1 VGRASALLTEASDPN
16 VSTGHFRRPP
26 GRSPGSLRAAS
37 RAAALLKAPRFWAFA
52 ALFALLATY
61 YAVSESLP
69 DLTLWWE
76 VVVLGFVI
84 IPAVFGLV
92 YLALPLWR
100 ARWVLPVAIGFAALA
115 VALEIVDWS
124 LAASFAK
131 LAALTLLA
139 FWFLRYFETLSWIVI
154 VALIIPVVDAFS
166 VFRGPTK
173 HIVNEKP
180 SIFDRLSFAFPVP
193 GETDPARLGPPDIL
207 FFALFLA
214 AAARWNLR
222 VGWTFVAMAL
232 SFGATLTLA
241 VWLELRGL
249 PALPFL
255 SLGFLLP
262 NADLL
267 WRRLVP
273 RRPASAPD
281 SPSSS

>member
-1 VGRASALLTEASDPN
+1 VSTGQFRRPHGQSPSGLKAASRASALE
-16 VSTGHFRRPP
+16 
-26 GRSPGSLRAAS
+26 
-37 RAAALLKAPRFWAFA
+37 APRVWAFA
-52 ALFALLATY
+52 ALFALLAAY

-92 YLALPLWR
+92 YLGLPLWR
-100 ARWVLPVAIGFAALA
+100 ARWVLPVGVAFAVLA
-115 VALEIVDWS
+115 VALELLDWS
-124 LAASFAK
+124 LAASYGK
-131 LAALTLLA
+131 LAALSLLA

-154 VALIIPVVDAFS
+154 VALIIPAVDAFS

-173 HIVNEKP
+173 HIVDEQP

-193 GETDPARLGPPDIL
+193 GEADPARLGPPDIL

-214 AAARWNLR
+214 AAARWGLR

-262 NADLL
+262 NADIL

-273 RRPASAPD
+273 RRQASAPD

>member
-1 VGRASALLTEASDPN
+1 MVGRASSVLRS
-16 VSTGHFRRPP
+16 
-26 GRSPGSLRAAS
+26 GRGAAF
-37 RAAALLKAPRFWAFA
+37 L

-61 YAVSESLP
+61 YAVAESLP

-76 VVVLGFVI
+76 VVFLGFVL

-100 ARWVLPVAIGFAALA
+100 ARWVLPGAVVFALIA
-115 VALEIVDWS
+115 VALELLDWG

-131 LAALTLLA
+131 LAALTLIA
-139 FWFLRYFETLSWIVI
+139 FWFLRYFETLSWVVA

-166 VFRGPTK
+166 VFRGPTR
-173 HIVNEKP
+173 HIVTEKP

-193 GETDPARLGPPDIL
+193 SEPDPARLGPPDL
-207 FFALFLA
+207 MFFALFLA
-214 AAARWNLR
+214 ASARWNLR
-222 VGWTFVAMAL
+222 TGWTFVAMAL
-232 SFGATLTLA
+232 SFGATLALA
-241 VWLELRGL
+241 VWLELSGL

-262 NADLL
+262 NVDLL
-267 WRRLVP
+267 WRRLMP
-273 RRPASAPD
+273 RQRATAPD

>member
-1 VGRASALLTEASDPN
+1 VGRASALL
-16 VSTGHFRRPP
+16 
-26 GRSPGSLRAAS
+26 SPRAG
-37 RAAALLKAPRFWAFA
+37 AFV

-61 YAVSESLP
+61 YAVADSLP

-76 VVVLGFVI
+76 VVVLGFAI

-92 YLALPLWR
+92 YLGLPLWR
-100 ARWVLPVAIGFAALA
+100 ARWVLPAGVGFAALA
-115 VALEIVDWS
+115 VGLELLDWG

-139 FWFLRYFETLSWIVI
+139 FWFLGYFETLSWIVF

-166 VFRGPTK
+166 VFRGPTR
-173 HIVNEKP
+173 HIVTEKP

-193 GETDPARLGPPDIL
+193 GETDPARLGPPDLL

-214 AAARWNLR
+214 ASARWGLR
-222 VGWTFVAMAL
+222 TGWTFIAMAL
-232 SFGATLTLA
+232 SFGATLALA
-241 VWLELRGL
+241 VWLELSGL

-273 RRPASAPD
+273 RRRASAPD

>member
-1 VGRASALLTEASDPN
+1 VSTGQFRRPHGQSPSGLKAASRASALE
-16 VSTGHFRRPP
+16 
-26 GRSPGSLRAAS
+26 
-37 RAAALLKAPRFWAFA
+37 APRVWAFA
-52 ALFALLATY
+52 ALFALLAAY

-92 YLALPLWR
+92 YLGLPLWR
-100 ARWVLPVAIGFAALA
+100 ARWVLPVGVAFAVLA
-115 VALEIVDWS
+115 VALELLDWS
-124 LAASFAK
+124 LAASYAK
-131 LAALTLLA
+131 LAALSLLA

-154 VALIIPVVDAFS
+154 VALIIPAVDAFS

-173 HIVNEKP
+173 HIVDEQP

-193 GETDPARLGPPDIL
+193 GEADPARLGPPDIL

-214 AAARWNLR
+214 AAARWGLR

-262 NADLL
+262 NADIL

-273 RRPASAPD
+273 RRQASAPD

>member
-1 VGRASALLTEASDPN
+1 MTWRVG
-16 VSTGHFRRPP
+16 
-26 GRSPGSLRAAS
+26 
-37 RAAALLKAPRFWAFA
+37 AFA
-52 ALFALLATY
+52 ALFALLAIY
-61 YAVSESLP
+61 YAVAESLT
-69 DLTLWWE
+69 DMTLWWE
-76 VVVLGFVI
+76 VVFLGFVL

-100 ARWVLPVAIGFAALA
+100 MRWLFPAAVAFALLA
-115 VALEIVDWS
+115 VALELLDWGY
-124 LAASFAK
+124 AASFAK
-131 LAALTLLA
+131 LAALTLVA
-139 FWFLRYFETLSWIVI
+139 FWFLGYFETLSWIVI

-166 VFRGPTK
+166 VFRGPTR
-173 HIVNEKP
+173 HIVTEKP

-193 GETDPARLGPPDIL
+193 GEPDPARLGPPDL
-207 FFALFLA
+207 MFFALFLA
-214 AAARWNLR
+214 ASARWNLR

-232 SFGATLTLA
+232 SFGGTLALA
-241 VWLELRGL
+241 VWLELSGL

-273 RRPASAPD
+273 RQRATAPN